1 VRVRTLLTWTTGA
14 AMGAGVMYLLDPEH
28 GGVRRREAR
37 QQAAKQ
43 ARDGLVRA
51 ALDARR
57 RGEEVALAAVAGYQ
71 QSRQDAQPPAS

>member
-1 VRVRTLLTWTTGA
+1 VRVRTLLSWTTGA

-28 GGVRRREAR
+28 GRARRRDAR
-37 QQAAKQ
+37 AQAAQQ

-57 RGEEVALAAVAGYQ
+57 RGGDIALAAVAGYQ
-71 QSRQDAQPPAS
+71 QSRSEAEQSPG

>member
-1 VRVRTLLTWTTGA
+1 VRVRTLLTWSTGA

-28 GGVRRREAR
+28 GPSRRRDARRQAAR
-37 QQAAKQ
+37 Q
-43 ARDGLVRA
+43 AREGVVRA

-71 QSRQDAQPPAS
+71 QSRSEVERSAG